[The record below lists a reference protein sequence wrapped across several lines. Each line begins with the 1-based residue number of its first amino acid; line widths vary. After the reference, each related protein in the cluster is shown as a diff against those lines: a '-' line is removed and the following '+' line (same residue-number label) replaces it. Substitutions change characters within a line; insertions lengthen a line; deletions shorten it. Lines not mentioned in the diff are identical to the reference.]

1 MNGKKWLVI
10 LISLFQILALGGM
23 FVTPARADG
32 IIIPDPC
39 LDCPPPP
46 LPMSQLV
53 IRYHRVDV
61 TIDDQ
66 VAVTHVDQVFY
77 NPNDYVIEGTY
88 LFPLPVDASV
98 NAFTLWVDGEPVEG
112 KVLEAEQ
119 ARQEYEQIVASLRD
133 PALLE
138 YAGRSAVQARIFPI
152 PARGERRV
160 ELEYTQVLTADEGLV
175 RYIYPLGT
183 EKFSALPLEEV
194 AIRVQVSSSVPLRL
208 AYSPSHTVDV
218 QRTSDASLV
227 ASYEAANVLP
237 DADFALYY
245 SLGET
250 QAFHL
255 LSYRDP
261 TESADPDGFFLA
273 LLAPQPQAESQALPK
288 DLILVLDHSGS
299 MEGEKFSQAQQ
310 AVAYILDH
318 LNPEDA
324 FNLVTFSSGVELYAS
339 GMRPASEAAEARD
352 WIQRL
357 RAAGSTDIQRALLE
371 AAASTRPEHPTYV
384 IFLTDGLPTE
394 GVVESEQILK
404 DFARASPDDLR
415 LFTFGVGY
423 DVDTYLMDS
432 LAQEHHG
439 ASFYVQPGERLDEAL
454 STFYTKISTPVLT
467 DLELDFG
474 DVPVY
479 DLYPSP
485 LPDLFRGS
493 QIVVAGRY
501 RQGGEADQV
510 HPADVRLSG
519 QVNGAKQVFVFEDQ
533 PFNQASA
540 GDDPLASV
548 LPRLWATRKI
558 GYLLN
563 QVRLNGAD
571 PETVDQI
578 VRLSIRYGIVT
589 PYTSYLVTE
598 ELPLGEAAQEVIVE
612 QELEA
617 LSAPQ
622 EASGRDAVQKAAD
635 QGSMAAA
642 EAPVLEYNSP
652 DSPELVGQVRTAGSH
667 SFVLKDSTWIDTRYD
682 PESMTT
688 VKVPFLSDDY
698 FALADAAPNL
708 RLAFALGQSVIVIS
722 GETAYEVV
730 AEGSPAEPIELPAIP
745 TSTSN
750 TTSETG
756 LTAESATPAPV
767 AEVVVEE
774 PDQPEQPAET
784 RQPGGLPCL
793 GGLLPGLLA
802 GVVWIGLRRARISN
816 RY

>member
-1 MNGKKWLVI
+1 MNGKKWFFI
-10 LISLFQILALGGM
+10 LLSLFQVVGLAGFLA
-23 FVTPARADG
+23 TPARADG

-39 LDCPPPP
+39 PDCPPIP

-77 NPNDYVIEGTY
+77 NPNDYPIEGNY
-88 LFPLPVDASV
+88 LFPLPVDAAV

-112 KVLEAEQ
+112 QVLEAEE

-138 YAGRSAVQARIFPI
+138 YAGRGAVQARIFPI
-152 PARGERRV
+152 PAGGERRV

-194 AIRVQVSSSVPLRL
+194 AIRVEVSSSVPLRL
-208 AYSPSHTVDV
+208 AYSPSHSVDV
-218 QRTSDASLV
+218 QRESDSRLV

-261 TESADPDGFFLA
+261 GERADPDGFFLA
-273 LLAPQPQAESQALPK
+273 LLAPEPRAESQALPK

-299 MEGEKFSQAQQ
+299 MEGEKFDQAQE
-310 AVAYILDH
+310 AAAYILDH

-339 GMRPASEAAEARD
+339 GMRPASEAAAARE
-352 WIQRL
+352 WVWRL
-357 RAAGSTDIQRALLE
+357 SAAGSTDIHRALLE
-371 AAASTRPEHPTYV
+371 AAATARSERPTYV
-384 IFLTDGLPTE
+384 IFMTDGLPTE

-404 DFARASPDDLR
+404 DFEGSAPEDLR
-415 LFTFGVGY
+415 LFSFGVGY
-423 DVDTYLMDS
+423 DVDTYLLDS

-439 ASFYVQPGERLDEAL
+439 ASFYVQPSERLDEAL
-454 STFYTKISTPVLT
+454 STFYAKISTPVLT

-501 RQGGEADQV
+501 RQGGK
-510 HPADVRLSG
+510 ADVRLSG
-519 QVNGAKQVFVFEDQ
+519 MVNGSEQVFVFEDQ
-533 PFNQASA
+533 KFSQDSRA
-540 GDDPLASV
+540 DDPLASV

-563 QVRLNGAD
+563 QARLNGAD
-571 PETVDQI
+571 EETVDQI

-622 EASGRDAVQKAAD
+622 EASGQDAVQKAAD

-642 EAPVLEYNSP
+642 EAPLMEYTSP
-652 DSPELVGQVRTAGSH
+652 DSGDAPGQVRSAGSH
-667 SFVLKDSTWIDTRYD
+667 SFVLKEAIWIDTRFD
-682 PESMTT
+682 PETMTT

-698 FALADAAPNL
+698 FALAAADPNL
-708 RLAFALGQSVIVIS
+708 RLAFALGQSVIAIS
-722 GETAYEVV
+722 GERVFEVV
-730 AEGSPAEPIELPAIP
+730 PEGSPAEPIELPEGKP
-745 TSTSN
+745 TSRPN

-767 AEVVVEE
+767 TDAAVEE
-774 PDQPEQPAET
+774 PGQPAQPVET
-784 RQPGGLPCL
+784 SRPGGLPCL

-802 GVVWIGLRRARISN
+802 GGVWIGLRWAKIGKKD
-816 RY
+816 